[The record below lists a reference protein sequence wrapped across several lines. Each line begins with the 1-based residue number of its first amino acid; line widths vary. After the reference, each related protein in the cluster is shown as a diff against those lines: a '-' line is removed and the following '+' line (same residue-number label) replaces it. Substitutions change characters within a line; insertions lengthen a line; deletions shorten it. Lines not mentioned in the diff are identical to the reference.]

1 VHQFYGLE
9 ALLLEEF
16 PHFIFFSTCT
26 LQLKNSLLLIL
37 IIIITIYIKYKLQN
51 RTFRTTN
58 KKISVAEHSSAV
70 ICNFIAK
77 TKHFNISTLYTRNSV
92 YIATATFTVE

>member
-58 KKISVAEHSSAV
+58 
-70 ICNFIAK
+70 
-77 TKHFNISTLYTRNSV
+77 
-92 YIATATFTVE
+92 